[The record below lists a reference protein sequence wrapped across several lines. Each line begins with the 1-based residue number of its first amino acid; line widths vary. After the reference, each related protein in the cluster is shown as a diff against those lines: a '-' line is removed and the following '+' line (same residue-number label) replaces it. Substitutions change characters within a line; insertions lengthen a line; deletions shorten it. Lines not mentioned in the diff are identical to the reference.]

1 MSIAATLSTNQIW
14 SLVLAVF
21 AALALFA
28 FLGQTIGILVDLLET
43 INEKK
48 EKEIRQYSNILTIQL
63 AVSIA
68 IDLSFLFFSFI
79 LGYSSYMLLIGDDK
93 VPEIWINILIN
104 IGTSIFFSVGTSLFV
119 YYKFLKRL
127 PEESKNQIEELL
139 NKRLNYETTNHN
151 ATLQNSNS
159 NRESL
164 SKEHINLL
172 NKIDDMERRL
182 SDIKSTVKDV
192 SSRFDIE
199 KAIKEEQYSS
209 LNKNAT
215 DIVDSISN
223 LSTFGEAFEKINLE
237 NIRLKDENLKLTS
250 ENQRLREWIDNVKL
264 SVPPISPHL

>member
-28 FLGQTIGILVDLLET
+28 FLGQTIGILVDLLDT
-43 INEKK
+43 IK

-151 ATLQNSNS
+151 ATLQNSN
-159 NRESL
+159 L
-164 SKEHINLL
+164 
-172 NKIDDMERRL
+172 
-182 SDIKSTVKDV
+182 
-192 SSRFDIE
+192 
-199 KAIKEEQYSS
+199 
-209 LNKNAT
+209 
-215 DIVDSISN
+215 DSIN
-223 LSTFGEAFEKINLE
+223 KLSTFGETFEKINLE

>member
-151 ATLQNSNS
+151 ATLQNSN
-159 NRESL
+159 L
-164 SKEHINLL
+164 
-172 NKIDDMERRL
+172 
-182 SDIKSTVKDV
+182 
-192 SSRFDIE
+192 
-199 KAIKEEQYSS
+199 
-209 LNKNAT
+209 
-215 DIVDSISN
+215 DSIN
-223 LSTFGEAFEKINLE
+223 KLSTFGETFEKINLE